1 MEKTNFQ
8 YIQDTQTLI
17 GNRTRELLD
26 VETGEKIT
34 VNQIT
39 KRVYGSKNFWK
50 CYLMDFLTILGIVDS
65 KQLDVLIYIIENTH
79 PATNIFLGTYERIM
93 NNTGVS
99 RPTVAKIMKKL
110 QQANFI
116 QKIQNGAWCVNPQIL
131 VKGGDFKQQILL
143 SYYQDTGTD
152 KPKQSGKLAV
162 RCDCPGTG
170 TVYSGRWSMHGNRM
184 LSEGICHATRAENGH
199 FGAIHRSKSMILTFC
214 GY

>member
-93 NNTGVS
+93 TNTGVS

-116 QKIQNGAWCVNPQIL
+116 QKIQNG
-131 VKGGDFKQQILL
+131 GDFKQQILL

-152 KPKQSGKLAV
+152 KPKQSGKSRQKAL
-162 RCDCPGTG
+162 RNQET
-170 TVYSGRWSMHGNRM
+170 N
-184 LSEGICHATRAENGH
+184 
-199 FGAIHRSKSMILTFC
+199 SKEEAGSDV
-214 GY
+214 

>member
-93 NNTGVS
+93 TNTGVS

-116 QKIQNGAWCVNPQIL
+116 QKMQNGAWCVNPQIL

-152 KPKQSGKLAV
+152 KPKQSGKSRQKAL
-162 RCDCPGTG
+162 RNQET
-170 TVYSGRWSMHGNRM
+170 N
-184 LSEGICHATRAENGH
+184 
-199 FGAIHRSKSMILTFC
+199 SKEEAGSDV
-214 GY
+214 

>member
-1 MEKTNFQ
+1 MENTNFQ

-93 NNTGVS
+93 TNTGVS

-152 KPKQSGKLAV
+152 KPKQS
-162 RCDCPGTG
+162 
-170 TVYSGRWSMHGNRM
+170 
-184 LSEGICHATRAENGH
+184 
-199 FGAIHRSKSMILTFC
+199 SKPRQKALRNQETNSKEEA
-214 GY
+214 GSDV

>member
-65 KQLDVLIYIIENTH
+65 KQLDVLI
-79 PATNIFLGTYERIM
+79 
-93 NNTGVS
+93 
-99 RPTVAKIMKKL
+99 
-110 QQANFI
+110 
-116 QKIQNGAWCVNPQIL
+116 
-131 VKGGDFKQQILL
+131 
-143 SYYQDTGTD
+143 
-152 KPKQSGKLAV
+152 
-162 RCDCPGTG
+162 
-170 TVYSGRWSMHGNRM
+170 
-184 LSEGICHATRAENGH
+184 
-199 FGAIHRSKSMILTFC
+199 
-214 GY
+214 